1 MWDEVE
7 KNREKMLSDRV
18 FYIQLPLVM
27 AYVQCMTQHKCN
39 IAFLL
44 LLLRQMQNDLRGK
57 KTKSCGLAPGSDS
70 FLWMQV
76 ATFSL
81 FCFFF
86 FYQVFFLPLLLRKC
100 VWERDSLCVC
110 THACVCAC
118 VCMTERD
125 RSSISSVPFRLLTV
139 HRLPEVEKRW
149 CGGGGADIFTA
160 VCTRNKPKAS
170 IGWRQARGMQDT
182 SSMCKN
188 NPAGWED
195 GLPDASY

>member
-1 MWDEVE
+1 MQYSFSAAAAETDAKWFERQ
-7 KNREKMLSDRV
+7 KNEILWFSSRKWQFPLNAGCHV
-18 FYIQLPLVM
+18 FI
-27 AYVQCMTQHKCN
+27 
-39 IAFLL
+39 ILL
-44 LLLRQMQNDLRGK
+44 
-57 KTKSCGLAPGSDS
+57 
-70 FLWMQV
+70 
-76 ATFSL
+76 
-81 FCFFF
+81 FF